1 MAITQAICNSFKQ
14 QLLEGAH
21 DLRNGQDTINIALY
35 QSSATLDSTTTAYT
49 ATGEASGTGYSAGG
63 QGLANVNP
71 TLSGSTAVAD
81 FADEVFSG
89 VTITVRGALIYNTT
103 PTHTYTNPAIVVLD
117 FGTDISAISG
127 DLTIQFPT
135 ADASNAI
142 IRLT

>member
-21 DLRNGQDTINIALY
+21 DLRNGQDVINIALY

-71 TLSGSTAVAD
+71 ALSGSTGVAD

-89 VTITVRGALIYNTT
+89 VTITVRGALLYNTT